1 MFVKFILDNK
11 EVTYAELKEKLD
23 NLAVSV
29 GYDWQDYIELYD
41 VLSDGTLVFETNR
54 TSFIGG

>member
-1 MFVKFILDNK
+1 MFIKFILDSK
-11 EVTYAELKEKLD
+11 EVTYEELKEKFD
-23 NLAVSV
+23 NLGV

-54 TSFIGG
+54 ESFIGG

>member
-1 MFVKFILDNK
+1 MFIKFILDNK
-11 EVTYAELKEKLD
+11 KVTYEELKEKFD
-23 NLAVSV
+23 NLGV

-54 TSFIGG
+54 ESFIGG

>member
-1 MFVKFILDNK
+1 MFIKFILDNK
-11 EVTYAELKEKLD
+11 EVTYEELKEKFD
-23 NLAVSV
+23 NLGV

>member
-11 EVTYAELKEKLD
+11 EITYQELQNKLNNLEVTDSTEE
-23 NLAVSV
+23 
-29 GYDWQDYIELYD
+29 YIELYE
-41 VLSDGTLVFETNR
+41 VKADGTLVFETNC